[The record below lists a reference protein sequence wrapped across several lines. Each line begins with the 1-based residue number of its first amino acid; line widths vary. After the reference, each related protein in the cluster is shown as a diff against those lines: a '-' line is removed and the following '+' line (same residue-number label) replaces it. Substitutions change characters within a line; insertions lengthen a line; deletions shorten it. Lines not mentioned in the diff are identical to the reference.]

1 MAKKKQE
8 VVAEVETEVEVK
20 PKRIITQE
28 QREHLD
34 RIRILANDKK
44 RAMKEQAH
52 KAKNLKNQ
60 EIEFKAKQYD
70 DFQKKNEEVVKQ
82 PVKQP
87 VKKKIVKKIIEYV
100 EDDEEESEEEE
111 EEVIK
116 VVKRKPKETISNLA
130 YQTSQEKL
138 MNKVLEHRMSNAVN
152 SMSHALAM
160 QYY

>member
-1 MAKKKQE
+1 MAKKKHE
-8 VVAEVETEVEVK
+8 VVREVETEVAEAEVK
-20 PKRIITQE
+20 PKRVLTQE

-82 PVKQP
+82 PVK
-87 VKKKIVKKIIEYV
+87 KKIVKKIIKYV
-100 EDDEEESEEEE
+100 EDDDEDDDEGDDE
-111 EEVIK
+111 EEV
-116 VVKRKPKETISNLA
+116 VVKRKPKETI
-130 YQTSQEKL
+130 
-138 MNKVLEHRMSNAVN
+138 NK
-152 SMSHALAM
+152 
-160 QYY
+160 

>member
-8 VVAEVETEVEVK
+8 VVAEVETDVEVK

-82 PVKQP
+82 PVK
-87 VKKKIVKKIIEYV
+87 KKIVKKIIKYV
-100 EDDEEESEEEE
+100 EDDDEDDDEGDDE
-111 EEVIK
+111 EEV
-116 VVKRKPKETISNLA
+116 VVKRKPKETINKLA

-138 MNKVLEHRMSNAVN
+138 MNKVLEHRMNHAATT
-152 SMSHALAM
+152 MSHALAM

>member
-8 VVAEVETEVEVK
+8 VVGEVETEVEVK

-52 KAKNLKNQ
+52 KAKNLKNE

-70 DFQKKNEEVVKQ
+70 DLQVKKEEV
-82 PVKQP
+82 VKQP
-87 VKKKIVKKIIEYV
+87 VKKKIVKKIIKYV
-100 EDDEEESEEEE
+100 EDDDEESEEEVQ
-111 EEVIK
+111 EV
-116 VVKRKPKETISNLA
+116 VVKRKPKETINKLA

-138 MNKVLEHRMSNAVN
+138 MNKVLEHRMNHAVTT
-152 SMSHALAM
+152 MSHALAM